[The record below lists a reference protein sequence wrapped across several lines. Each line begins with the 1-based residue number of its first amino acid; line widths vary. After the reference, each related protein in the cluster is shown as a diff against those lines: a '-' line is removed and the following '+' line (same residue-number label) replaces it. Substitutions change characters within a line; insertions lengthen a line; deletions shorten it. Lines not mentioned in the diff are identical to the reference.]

1 MNNKN
6 ATCTGKM
13 LNKFSKLV
21 LKQSVKSA
29 NSACVFWHYQP
40 EVPDQVKK
48 LRKF

>member
-1 MNNKN
+1 MNDKN
-6 ATCTGKM
+6 ITYSGKM

-21 LKQSVKSA
+21 LRQSVKSA

-40 EVPDQVKK
+40 EVPDKVKE